1 MLYEV
6 RTVSD
11 VPRSLQSCVQPFKRS
26 YSQLTFFNF
35 IKVYT
40 GTTVVPGI
48 LYAKILFFFFPSHLL
63 SSPFYLYPFPLS
75 RNSDDPGSHSK
86 LFSPP
91 THYGSCLAFFIARR
105 FQLFLLSS
113 TRVELCLPTLGAV
126 DPFFIL
132 ANKFE
137 SHHGGIRTDQ
147 HCQ

>member
-6 RTVSD
+6 RNVSD

-91 THYGSCLAFFIARR
+91 THYGSCLSFFYRENISALSSLVDSRRIVLTHARR
-105 FQLFLLSS
+105 SQQFLILFYF
-113 TRVELCLPTLGAV
+113 C
-126 DPFFIL
+126 
-132 ANKFE
+132 K
-137 SHHGGIRTDQ
+137 
-147 HCQ
+147 